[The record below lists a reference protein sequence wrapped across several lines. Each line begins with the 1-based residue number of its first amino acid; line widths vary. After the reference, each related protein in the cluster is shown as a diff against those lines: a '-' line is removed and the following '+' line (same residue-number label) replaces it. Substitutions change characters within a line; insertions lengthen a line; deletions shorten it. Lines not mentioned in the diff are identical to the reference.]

1 MCPECKE
8 PMVAFE
14 FNGVEIDRCVACG
27 GTWLDTGELET
38 ITELAGVAPGAL
50 SEAIRSARR
59 GPKAK
64 RRCPRCA
71 RKLEV
76 ITVGRKATVEL
87 DRCPSGHGLWL
98 DRGETVAV
106 IESFSD
112 GEEGLVARF
121 LSDLFHDERN
131 SKALGE

>member
-1 MCPECKE
+1 MCPQCKE
-8 PMVAFE
+8 PMVVFE
-14 FNGVEIDRCVACG
+14 FEGVEIDRCVVCG

-38 ITELAGVAPGAL
+38 ITELAGMAPGAL
-50 SEAIRSARR
+50 SEAIQTTGR

-64 RRCPRCA
+64 RRCPRCS

-76 ITVGRKATVEL
+76 ITVGRKVGVEL
-87 DRCPSGHGLWL
+87 DRCRAGHGLWL

-106 IESFSD
+106 IESFSE

-121 LSDLFHDERN
+121 LSNLFHDELEP
-131 SKALGE
+131 KA

>member
-1 MCPECKE
+1 MCPQCKE

-14 FNGVEIDRCVACG
+14 FEGVEIDRCVVCG
-27 GTWLDTGELET
+27 GTWLDVGELES
-38 ITELAGVAPGAL
+38 ITDLAGVAPGAL
-50 SEAIRSARR
+50 SEAIQHAGGS
-59 GPKAK
+59 PKTK

-76 ITVGRKATVEL
+76 IRVGKKATVEL
-87 DRCPSGHGLWL
+87 DRCPLGHGLWL

-121 LSDLFHDERN
+121 LSDLFHDERE
-131 SKALGE
+131 SKE

>member
-1 MCPECKE
+1 MCPQCKE

-14 FNGVEIDRCVACG
+14 FEGVEIDRCVVCD
-27 GTWLDTGELET
+27 GTWLDAGELET

-50 SEAIRSARR
+50 SEAIQGVGR

-64 RRCPRCA
+64 RRCPRCN
-71 RKLEV
+71 RKLEI
-76 ITVGRKATVEL
+76 ITVGRRVTVEL
-87 DRCPSGHGLWL
+87 DRCPVGHGLWL

-106 IESFSD
+106 IESFSE

-121 LSDLFHDERN
+121 LSSLFHDERK
-131 SKALGE
+131 SKA